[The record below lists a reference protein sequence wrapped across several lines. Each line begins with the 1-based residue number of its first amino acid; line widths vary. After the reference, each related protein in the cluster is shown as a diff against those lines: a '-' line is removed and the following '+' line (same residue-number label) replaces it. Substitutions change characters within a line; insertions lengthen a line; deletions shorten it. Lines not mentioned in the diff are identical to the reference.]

1 MRMILSLFA
10 AVALVILSGCGV
22 EDTETS
28 APPAPAGPFLEIRAP
43 KRIEIAWREPFAKE
57 WNREVFDH
65 APFDAL
71 LKRHIDKDGLVDYA
85 GFKRDGEA
93 LEEYLHRLQATD
105 PEKLASGDERFAF
118 WINAYNA
125 FTLKVV
131 LETLPENEKDWN
143 RYSLGQVKSADG
155 VTAWKATRFK
165 IGAEDCSLDRIENG
179 ILRPTWKDGRVHAAV
194 NCASMSCPR
203 LQPFAFEA
211 AHLQEQLDTAARAW
225 VNDPLRN
232 RAGGP
237 VPEIS
242 AIFKWYASDFPDGAR
257 TFLARFAATAEDR
270 ERLARSKDEPVT
282 YLDYSWALNRQGS
295 CFAVPAQNG
304 E

>member
-1 MRMILSLFA
+1 MRVVKTLVA
-10 AVALVILSGCGV
+10 AMTLLGLAGCGV
-22 EDTETS
+22 EQAGQAGTP
-28 APPAPAGPFLEIRAP
+28 APPGPFLVVPAP
-43 KRIEIAWREPFAKE
+43 ERIEVAWREPFAKE
-57 WNREVFDH
+57 WNREVFEH
-65 APFDAL
+65 ASFGAL
-71 LKRHIDKDGLVDYA
+71 LKRHVDADGLVDYA
-85 GFKRDGEA
+85 GFRRDGEV
-93 LEEYLHRLQATD
+93 LDEYLYRLQNTD
-105 PEKLASGDERFAF
+105 PAKLASDDERFAF

-131 LETLPENEKDWN
+131 LATLPKDPADWD

-165 IGAEDCSLDRIENG
+165 IGSEVVSLDRIENG

-203 LQPFAFEA
+203 LQPFAFDA
-211 AHLQEQLDTAARAW
+211 AHLQEQLDAAARAW

-232 RAGGP
+232 RVGGP
-237 VPEIS
+237 APEIS
-242 AIFKWYASDFPDGAR
+242 AIFKWYAADFPDGPGA
-257 TFLARFAATAEDR
+257 FLARFASKAEDR
-270 ERLARSKDEPVT
+270 ARLPGLNEASVV

-295 CFAVPAQNG
+295 YFAVSARGG

>member
-1 MRMILSLFA
+1 MRVLATFFLA
-10 AVALVILSGCGV
+10 AALIGLGGCGV
-22 EDTETS
+22 EE
-28 APPAPAGPFLEIRAP
+28 PEVPAPAGPFLEIAAP
-43 KRIEIAWREPFAKE
+43 ELIEIAWRESFAKE
-57 WNREVFDH
+57 WNREAFDH
-65 APFDAL
+65 TPFGAL
-71 LKRHIDKDGLVDYA
+71 LNKYIDKDGLVDYA
-85 GFKRDGEA
+85 GFRRDEA
-93 LEEYLHRLQATD
+93 ALDEYLYRLQHAEPT
-105 PEKLASGDERFAF
+105 KLASADERYAF

-131 LETLPENEKDWN
+131 LETLPVSENEWD

-155 VTAWKATRFK
+155 VTAWKATHFR
-165 IGAEDCSLDRIENG
+165 IGAEDCTLDRIENG

-211 AHLQEQLDTAARAW
+211 ARLQEQLDEAARSW

-232 RAGGP
+232 RVGGP
-237 VPEIS
+237 VPEVS
-242 AIFKWYASDFPDGAR
+242 AIFTWYASDFPEGPRA
-257 TFLARFAATAEDR
+257 FLARFAERKEDR
-270 ERLARSKDEPVT
+270 ERLATSADDPVS

-295 CFAVPAQNG
+295 FFAVPSLQG

>member
-1 MRMILSLFA
+1 M
-10 AVALVILSGCGV
+10 ALVILSGCGV

-105 PEKLASGDERFAF
+105 PEKLASGDERFAV

-270 ERLARSKDEPVT
+270 ERLARSKD
-282 YLDYSWALNRQGS
+282 
-295 CFAVPAQNG
+295 
-304 E
+304 